1 MKKNTKKL
9 KLHRETL
16 GSLGENALGEV
27 AGQGKGPTAIDCSIT
42 CLAPDQTSFN
52 CR

>member
-1 MKKNTKKL
+1 MKKNTGKL

-16 GSLGENALGEV
+16 GSLQDNALRDI
-27 AGQGKGPTAIDCSIT
+27 AGQRQGPTAIDCSVT

-52 CR
+52 CL

>member
-1 MKKNTKKL
+1 MRKNTGKL

-16 GSLGENALGEV
+16 GSLGENALREV
-27 AGQGKGPTAIDCSIT
+27 AGQRNGPTAIDCSIT
-42 CLAPDQTSFN
+42 CVAPDQTSFT

>member
-1 MKKNTKKL
+1 MKKSTGKL

-16 GSLGENALGEV
+16 GSLDENALREV
-27 AGQGKGPTAIDCSIT
+27 AGQAKGPTAIDCSIT
-42 CLAPDQTSFN
+42 CLAPDQTSFT

>member
-1 MKKNTKKL
+1 MKKSSGKL

-16 GSLGENALGEV
+16 GSLQENALREV
-27 AGQGKGPTAIDCSIT
+27 AGQAKGPTAIDCSVT

>member
-1 MKKNTKKL
+1 MKKNTGKL

-16 GSLGENALGEV
+16 GSLQENALREV
-27 AGQGKGPTAIDCSIT
+27 GGGKGPTAIDCSVT
-42 CLAPDQTSFN
+42 CLAPSQTSLN